1 MKSLFSQQFDTIEK
15 DPAEDNFSR
24 SEALDIWRQLKSSD
38 SPTIKPRNALKAS
51 KTFDSKKKMSVQP
64 ENNFNLIPTAIGG
77 QDDDFLFD
85 TEEQE
90 MTQKL
95 DAYDQEQKPQ
105 NHSIISLTQLL
116 DGRTPN
122 RSPSLSRGLQ
132 VGTHLA
138 TDSKPPAAKRES
150 NH

>member
-1 MKSLFSQQFDTIEK
+1 MTRFIEGSQLQESFSSFVQHSNIRISMKSLFSQQFDTIEK

-38 SPTIKPRNALKAS
+38 SPTIKPRNVLKAS

-90 MTQKL
+90 MT
-95 DAYDQEQKPQ
+95 
-105 NHSIISLTQLL
+105 
-116 DGRTPN
+116 
-122 RSPSLSRGLQ
+122 
-132 VGTHLA
+132 
-138 TDSKPPAAKRES
+138 
-150 NH
+150 